1 MSPRDKSK
9 WPLEPFNDCVDSQ
22 DMRRE
27 WEEWHRAFELLLEL
41 RDVEEQHNKLVLLL
55 TVGGRGLQ
63 RIYYNLGPVP
73 EEIYPEPVKV
83 PLCPQE
89 VPEYDNAVKRLNKF
103 FVGKRNERIELEV
116 FRSLKQGSDEN
127 FNNFLL
133 RLRSQAARCEFKD
146 REAKEI
152 LQQVTMGARDERV
165 RDKGLEDVMD
175 LDEITSYAV
184 NREILNKQKEKS
196 KAFSGELV
204 SGSVAAVKQE
214 WRPRM
219 RSNGMAKFEFN
230 RGRQNERTRAECGRC
245 GAYRHHTDSPNCPAR
260 KARCNQCG
268 QIGHFARKCR
278 ESRNGPRK
286 RSAWKRPK
294 NEANSLREDEDWIEE
309 LPHRPKTEDL
319 SKV

>member
-73 EEIYPEPVKV
+73 EEIYPEPVQV

-175 LDEITSYAV
+175 LDEITERFST
-184 NREILNKQKEKS
+184 S
-196 KAFSGELV
+196 K
-204 SGSVAAVKQE
+204 K
-214 WRPRM
+214 
-219 RSNGMAKFEFN
+219 
-230 RGRQNERTRAECGRC
+230 
-245 GAYRHHTDSPNCPAR
+245 
-260 KARCNQCG
+260 
-268 QIGHFARKCR
+268 
-278 ESRNGPRK
+278 RNRK
-286 RSAWKRPK
+286 RLVVS
-294 NEANSLREDEDWIEE
+294 
-309 LPHRPKTEDL
+309 
-319 SKV
+319 